1 MKKHKKKT
9 YKMANI
15 SLGIMGAGFAATL
28 PFSGTGMALLQG
40 GFEAGLVG
48 GLADWFAV
56 TALFRHPLGIK
67 IPHTA
72 LLPKNRDKMVK
83 AIKTMVE
90 TELLNRESVT
100 SKIKDINISGVVMN
114 KLKSSISETAVHDGV
129 IRSLQLVMNQLS
141 AEVLA
146 GYAGNWLDKIA
157 DNINEEEVL
166 ETVFKRLIREQA
178 DEKTLDY
185 ILMRAEEWAA
195 LDESRDMM
203 GRLAMQRVNS
213 LQVSG
218 FMKFALGAFTSYL
231 DEDKLGDMLQT
242 FLLDK
247 IREWKIPNHQERYKM
262 LYFIQ
267 NELLN
272 ISKSPK
278 LMAQLRDIKMNVITN
293 WKDSGKL
300 QKWIERGLEQFSL
313 YIQTEEFRSEIMVP
327 FLQKTVDKLDNN
339 PLLLEQ
345 AEKWIQDQLTSLFDK
360 HHSKIGDLVEENL
373 NKLDNDSLIALIE
386 DKVGHDLQWIRLNGA
401 VCGFIVGIILTSLK
415 LVLT

>member
-415 LVLT
+415 LVLI